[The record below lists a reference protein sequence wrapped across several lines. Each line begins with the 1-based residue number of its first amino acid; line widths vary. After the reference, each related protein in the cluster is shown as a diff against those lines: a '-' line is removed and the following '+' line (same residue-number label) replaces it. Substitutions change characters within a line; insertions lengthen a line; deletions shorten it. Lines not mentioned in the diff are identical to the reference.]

1 VAQDTAVSGIIAR
14 LSAAFRMDRDDAR
27 REKGQWPMRQT
38 LILALLLV
46 LTAASISGQGP
57 RPKKFLGGP
66 LVIDDQGSFFVGGV
80 PKITDHAAAAPPA
93 APGAPAPAGPVPQ
106 QITIGQMYVQFQIP
120 AKKYGGGWPVIMVH
134 GSTHT
139 GACLEAT
146 PDGREGWYPYF
157 VRHGVPSYVVD
168 QAGRGR
174 SGFDESV
181 IHEGEAR
188 LAAGDAKGAADLIP
202 SFGRITDNGA
212 WTAWFGHLVPNG
224 STVLTGRLIPH
235 GDPQDPNP
243 TPDAYRHV
251 APLFPLEAVDAAVAA
266 RTGALGPA
274 PGGSAAAYALEYY
287 KQLVPNAEVTLPG
300 STCASCA
307 PSALSPANTWTPQNL
322 ATLVERL
329 GGAIV
334 VTHSQ
339 SGIMG
344 HHMTRIL
351 KERGHKDL
359 LKGLV
364 TLEGSCSLPNSG
376 LTAADFDNIPYM
388 ALKGD
393 YTATSTVCQETVD
406 AINARRA
413 AKQGTAKA
421 EYLKLDDMG
430 ILGVTHMMMLDKKNL
445 EIADIMLA
453 WVNKNVGGMGKGR

>member
-1 VAQDTAVSGIIAR
+1 VVALAVTAY
-14 LSAAFRMDRDDAR
+14 
-27 REKGQWPMRQT
+27 
-38 LILALLLV
+38 
-46 LTAASISGQGP
+46 GQGQT
-57 RPKKFLGGP
+57 PKKFLGGP
-66 LVIDDQGSFFVGGV
+66 LTIEDQGSFFVGGV
-80 PKITDHAAAAPPA
+80 QKVTDYAVVPPPPGPGTAPNAAPP
-93 APGAPAPAGPVPQ
+93 GPQ

-120 AKKYGGGWPVIMVH
+120 AKKYGAGWPVIMVH

-174 SGFDESV
+174 SGFDQSV
-181 IHEGEAR
+181 LHEGEAL
-188 LAAGDAKGAADLIP
+188 LARGDAKGAAAMIP

-212 WTAWFGHLVPNG
+212 WTAWFGHLVPAN
-224 STVLTGRLIPH
+224 STVLTGTLIPH
-235 GDPQDPNP
+235 GAANDPNP
-243 TPDAYRHV
+243 TPDSYKHV
-251 APLFPLEAVDAAVAA
+251 APLFPIAAVDKSLVS
-266 RTGALGPA
+266 RTGAIGPA
-274 PGGSAAAYALEYY
+274 LTGSSPYYALEYY

-300 STCASCA
+300 STCATCD
-307 PSALSPANTWTPQNL
+307 PKELSPANTWTPQNL
-322 ATLVERL
+322 ASLVERL

-344 HHMTRIL
+344 HHMARIL
-351 KERGHKDL
+351 KERGHLDL
-359 LKGLV
+359 LKGLM
-364 TLEGSCSLPNSG
+364 TLEGSCSLTNSG
-376 LTAADFDNIPYM
+376 LTAADFDNIPYL

-393 YTATSTVCQETVD
+393 YTATSTVCQDTVN

-430 ILGVTHMMMLDKKNL
+430 ILGVTHMMMLDTKNL
-445 EIADIMLA
+445 EIADILLG
-453 WVNKNVGGMGKGR
+453 WVNKNVRGSSRRR